1 MGEALR
7 ERGEGAREKQTEDK
21 NVRWGTMEKEGGDR
35 GRVRYYKP
43 CLISAA
49 PHQFSLHQPALLDYK
64 RFSVPGDVAKVT
76 QSRERN
82 GTQSG
87 PARGARSVFEK

>member
-1 MGEALR
+1 M
-7 ERGEGAREKQTEDK
+7 QTEEED
-21 NVRWGTMEKEGGDR
+21 VHQGTVEKKEEDR
-35 GRVRYYKP
+35 GRVCYYKL

-64 RFSVPGDVAKVT
+64 RFSVPAGIGKVK
-76 QSRERN
+76 QSQEQN

-87 PARGARSVFEK
+87 PARGALSVLQK